1 MANHQSP
8 DGSTPPCPA
17 AAPRWQGPEL
27 RWGAGERADVGMAR
41 ERLLDAARFCYER
54 LGLVSTSMADIAA
67 QAKVTRPTVYRYFKS
82 RQEVMHA
89 VLQREL
95 DGFWRRLE
103 TELAEIDHFGDYLI
117 EALLYL
123 LRSAATD
130 GSARFL
136 FAPATLSH
144 LQELLLAEVLAPGTF
159 HHPIYT
165 HALRPGSRP
174 PAELS
179 VAVEW
184 FNRLALSYLSRPGT
198 CSSEEQLRDLLAG
211 LCPWAQRHDQPDA
224 AAG

>member
-1 MANHQSP
+1 MHDQRLSYGQA
-8 DGSTPPCPA
+8 TP
-17 AAPRWQGPEL
+17 WQGPEL
-27 RWGAGERADVGMAR
+27 RWGAGERADVGQAR

-67 QAKVTRPTVYRYFKS
+67 QAKVTRPTVYRYFRG

-95 DGFWRRLE
+95 DQFWWRLE
-103 TELAEIDHFGDYLI
+103 SELAEVEHFGDYVI

-123 LRSAATD
+123 LRNADSDSST
-130 GSARFL
+130 RLL
-136 FAPATLSH
+136 FAPATLPH
-144 LQELLLAEVLAPGTF
+144 LQELLLAEVATPGST

-165 HALRPGSRP
+165 HALRPGARP

-184 FNRLALSYLSRPGT
+184 FNRLALSYLAKPG
-198 CSSEEQLRDLLAG
+198 CCVDEEQFRALLAG
-211 LCPWAQRHDQPDA
+211 LCPWSQRRD
-224 AAG
+224 